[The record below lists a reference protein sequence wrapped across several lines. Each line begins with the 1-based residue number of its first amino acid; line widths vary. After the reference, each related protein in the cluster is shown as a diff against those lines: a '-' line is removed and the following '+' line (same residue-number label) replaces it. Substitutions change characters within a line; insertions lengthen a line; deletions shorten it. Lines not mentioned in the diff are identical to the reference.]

1 MSSSIYRFKY
11 GDRREYADY
20 FGREMARR
28 LREQAARGVFP
39 RADMLV
45 PVPLSP
51 ARYRRRGFNQARLLA
66 DVISRDTGIPV
77 REDLLRR
84 DGETA
89 PMKGMTAAARYKN
102 LKKAFHVYGN
112 DVNLKSIMLIDD
124 IYTTGATMDACA
136 SRLME
141 AGARSVCFLALAIG
155 ENPLC

>member
-1 MSSSIYRFKY
+1 MAASIYRFKY
-11 GDRREYADY
+11 GGRREYADY

-39 RADMLV
+39 RADLLV

-84 DGETA
+84 DEETA
-89 PMKGMTAAARYKN
+89 PMKGMTA
-102 LKKAFHVYGN
+102 HVYGN